1 MKISAIFMN
10 TKYKIYA
17 LWVLRIRT
25 KVLHGG
31 NMAEI
36 GNGFDS
42 ATHKEKPLSIFSN
55 SLKTQKEPYIKFDF
69 SSFIYRN
76 TADYLRKLAASSALS
91 AGASQSMSLTAA
103 LEFSSDLRRNQ
114 DDLIYVIHICGIRQ
128 KESSSINE
136 AAFETDPQI
145 AQARNLLKER
155 PMDFWN
161 KYGDSYISSI
171 YYGKEV
177 AIVINFKKDSA
188 ANIQKQA
195 INLEAKFADI
205 GNLKQAVDFLK
216 SLSKNDLKCE
226 IFIQA
231 KGFDPDQLPP
241 SDPSS
246 FGELSK
252 WLSDFEK
259 NFSQINP
266 NQINTPIGFDA
277 EAYTVIFPREAM
289 PVVAHG
295 ELKGKYMQAIHRCN
309 QVADFYIAYYNWLGD
324 YNSANDFSLKK
335 EALGRIKATIEKR
348 STSLDPSVVQAS
360 NALAQIIVS
369 LNEAKID
376 PKLVNSFLGVELSG
390 NISDGDIKT
399 RQQISK
405 SFQIA
410 ELPPG
415 DGANFTFKINNSA
428 PLKGK
433 LSFFYSLDKKVG
445 YNSGSHRIA
454 SEISPNTVNKAELPS
469 SIDKNKIQDIYFA
482 YHYDQFIP
490 GTWERIRR
498 HLPGYSGEHEDFSVE
513 TYLGSRKP
521 APILSIA

>member
-1 MKISAIFMN
+1 
-10 TKYKIYA
+10 
-17 LWVLRIRT
+17 
-25 KVLHGG
+25 
-31 NMAEI
+31 MADI

-42 ATHKEKPLSIFSN
+42 ATHKEKPLSIFGN

-69 SSFIYRN
+69 TSFIYRN
-76 TADYLRKLAASSALS
+76 TADYLRKLAASSSLS
-91 AGASQSMSLTAA
+91 AIASQSVSLTAA
-103 LEFSSDLRRNQ
+103 LEFSNDLRRNQ
-114 DDLIYVIHICGIRQ
+114 DDLIYVIHICGVRQ
-128 KESSSINE
+128 KASTTINE
-136 AAFETDPQI
+136 AGFDNDPQI
-145 AQARNLLKER
+145 KQARKLLTER

-161 KYGDSYISSI
+161 KYGDSYISSV

-177 AIVINFKKDSA
+177 AIVINFKKSSA
-188 ANIQKQA
+188 EDIQKRD
-195 INLEAKFADI
+195 IKLETKFADI
-205 GNLKQAVDFLK
+205 GNLKQAVEFLK

-231 KGFDPDQLPP
+231 KGFDPEQLPP
-241 SDPSS
+241 SDPDNFAELAEWLSS
-246 FGELSK
+246 FEKTFSK
-252 WLSDFEK
+252 IDPEHVT
-259 NFSQINP
+259 
-266 NQINTPIGFDA
+266 TPIGYDA
-277 EAYTVIFPREAM
+277 ESYTVIFPREAM

-295 ELKGKYMQAIHRCN
+295 ELKGKYMQAIQRCN

-324 YNSANDFSLKK
+324 YNTANDFGLKK
-335 EALGRIKATIEKR
+335 EALARIKATLEKR
-348 STSLDPSVVQAS
+348 STSVDPSVVQAS
-360 NALAQIIVS
+360 TTLSQIIMS

-376 PKLVNSFLGVELSG
+376 SKLVNSFLGEELSS
-390 NISDGDIKT
+390 NVTDNDIKT
-399 RQQISK
+399 RQQVSK

-454 SEISPNTVNKAELPS
+454 SEITPKTINRADLPA
-469 SIDKNKIQDIYFA
+469 SIDKDKIQDIYFA

-490 GTWERIRR
+490 GTWDRIRK
-498 HLPGYSGEHEDFSVE
+498 HLPGYTGPKEDFSVE
-513 TYLGSRKP
+513 TYLGGRKP